1 MSFYS
6 FLDAVNFYVVI
17 VVRDLSKNLEAM
29 KQWNAGRKMLISTLA
44 VKTCVKFRLAGQRY
58 RQGLLAA
65 AKRAKELEDKGIS
78 WQLPREEI
86 ARRETALKRK
96 ESLS

>member
-1 MSFYS
+1 MWIIACY
-6 FLDAVNFYVVI
+6 
-17 VVRDLSKNLEAM
+17 RDLSKNLEAM
-29 KQWNAGRKMLISTLA
+29 KEWNTSRKMIISTLA

-86 ARRETALKRK
+86 KRRETAFHHQGKA
-96 ESLS
+96 